1 MLITSVIAYFD
12 YDVETVISVEPD
24 GELKFPVITIC
35 NMQQCDLNDYNVY
48 YYIEKYINS
57 TKEDG
62 SYNSNNL
69 TIRRAYESI
78 KNTFLTEH
86 NKTTLEK
93 IFNSKDSLE
102 KYLINCEFGDEKC
115 SYNDFQMF
123 NLDELM
129 KCFKFNSGKY
139 FNGSDYERKNLKVSS
154 INKKN
159 GLHIELSI
167 GIPDTCKS
175 PISPTE
181 GILVFVHNYT
191 DKISRE
197 DYGFH
202 LAPDTENR
210 ISIQRTLV
218 KKLPAPFGDSNCVQN
233 AENEK
238 NDLSIYEKNSMIYK
252 TYELNSM
259 KYYSQKT
266 CMQLCYQEELIKNF
280 NCSDEYLPYIKSRGV
295 KSCVKLLDSSL
306 EKTNKNSSSYKQILE
321 FRKSFDNDYCSTQC
335 PIECEHMKYA
345 VTLSSSQYPSMTY
358 AELIMSYSNVSDLKT
373 YKKIDDQPKNVIA
386 INAFYPADSFTL
398 IEDKPSLEL
407 WAFISNFGGTFG
419 LFLGGSV
426 LSFAEIVELIIECL
440 IVYQSKKAKV
450 NSN

>member
-1 MLITSVIAYFD
+1 
-12 YDVETVISVEPD
+12 
-24 GELKFPVITIC
+24 
-35 NMQQCDLNDYNVY
+35 MQQCDLSDYDVY

-57 TKEDG
+57 TKLDG
-62 SYNSNNL
+62 SYDSNNL
-69 TIRRAYESI
+69 NIRKAYDAI

-93 IFNSKDSLE
+93 IFNSKESLE
-102 KYLINCEFGDEKC
+102 KYLINCEFGDDKC
-115 SYNDFQMF
+115 TYNDFQMF

-129 KCFKFNSGKY
+129 KCFKFNAGKH
-139 FNGSDYERKNLKVSS
+139 FNGSEYEKKNLKVNS

-175 PISPTE
+175 PISSTE

-191 DKISRE
+191 DKISRD

-202 LAPDTENR
+202 IAPDSENR
-210 ISIQRTLV
+210 ISIQRTLIR
-218 KKLPAPFGDSNCVQN
+218 KLPSPYGDSNCV
-233 AENEK
+233 K
-238 NDLSIYEKNSMIYK
+238 NVQYDLSAYEKDGMIYK
-252 TYELNSM
+252 TFELNSL

-280 NCSDEYLPYIKSRGV
+280 NCSDEYLPYLKSRGIN
-295 KSCVKLLDSSL
+295 SCVKLLDTSL
-306 EKTNKNSSSYKQILE
+306 IESKQNTTSYKKILD
-321 FRKSFDNDYCSTQC
+321 FRNSFNNDYCSGEC
-335 PIECEHMKYA
+335 PIECEHMNYA

-358 AELIMSYSNVSDLKT
+358 AELIMSYSNVSDFKT
-373 YKKIDDQPKNVIA
+373 YKKIDDQPKNVIS
-386 INAFYPADSFTL
+386 INAFYPTDSYTL

-407 WAFISNFGGTFG
+407 WAFISDFGGTFG

-426 LSFAEIVELIIECL
+426 LSFAEIVELIIEC
-440 IVYQSKKAKV
+440 IFVYYSNKSKV
-450 NSN
+450 NNS